1 MVICVWGFS
10 GGSAVKNSPAGDTGS
25 IAGKVPWSRAWQPTL
40 VFLLGDS
47 HGQRSLAGYSRW
59 GHRKSRHNLA
69 TRKQQSV
76 LYCSYLRCQSASG
89 SDCPW
94 GPSSWSHP
102 LGHLPKVRH
111 PGPGL
116 CLRAWK
122 PKALAPLGSGLRTQ
136 ETGPKVHLSIKHEL
150 EGMRLLPRPMYRS
163 REREDLPRF
172 RCPLPTAAWILC
184 PENPI
189 KGIKIQVII
198 HFPYNNCVLIFCSN
212 AHRFSRA

>member
-116 CLRAWK
+116 HWSSVLPGRAFQGDTL
-122 PKALAPLGSGLRTQ
+122 PGVR
-136 ETGPKVHLSIKHEL
+136 L
-150 EGMRLLPRPMYRS
+150 EV
-163 REREDLPRF
+163 
-172 RCPLPTAAWILC
+172 LPTGACNLADRKYERYHQLNPSLAVTPVAVCNHVCCQSQKRRQWQPAAPSSYHMLLHWVSLC
-184 PENPI
+184 GWGKP
-189 KGIKIQVII
+189 
-198 HFPYNNCVLIFCSN
+198 
-212 AHRFSRA
+212 